1 MPEKQFSADE
11 FDRLHILL
19 VEDNEHMRQ
28 LVVRILRTLS
38 ISEIKS
44 VTGAAQALDL
54 LSKGYQAD
62 LIIVDYDM
70 QPMDGVEFTRRL
82 RRGEGEIDPRLPVL
96 MVSGFSELERVR
108 KARDAGVNYY
118 MVKPLSPRTLLE
130 HIVAVMENPVTHIE
144 TKSYVGP
151 DRRRGRSATYS
162 GPERRKA
169 SDS

>member
-1 MPEKQFSADE
+1 MPEKQFSADD
-11 FDRLHILL
+11 FDRLHVLL

-44 VTGAAQALDL
+44 VTSATQALDL

-62 LIIVDYDM
+62 LIIADYDM

-96 MVSGFSELERVR
+96 MVSGFSELER
-108 KARDAGVNYY
+108 
-118 MVKPLSPRTLLE
+118 E
-130 HIVAVMENPVTHIE
+130 I
-144 TKSYVGP
+144 
-151 DRRRGRSATYS
+151 GRAHV
-162 GPERRKA
+162 
-169 SDS
+169 